1 MNNASPPDFVRDNT
15 TLTTTPLLPE
25 IQLHL
30 ATEVTPLWQAT
41 EETLAATNLPPPY
54 WAFAWPGGQAVAR
67 LLLDRPELV
76 AGKSVLDFAAGT
88 GLVGI
93 AAMKAGAARVQSCDI
108 DRFSLAAIALNAEAN
123 GVDVKPV
130 SADLVGRPLPGI
142 DVVLAGDVCYE
153 KPMAERVTAWLREV
167 AATGTLVLLGDPGR
181 AYVPTG
187 GIEMVARYTVPTS
200 LELEDRE
207 ARETTIWRLMPNA

>member
-1 MNNASPPDFVRDNT
+1 MSTISQIDFIRSNT
-15 TLTTTPLLPE
+15 AVTRTPLLPE
-25 IQLHL
+25 IALHL
-30 ATEVTPLWQAT
+30 ATEITPLWEAT
-41 EETLAATNLPPPY
+41 EESLRESNVPPPY

-67 LLLDRPELV
+67 LVLDRPELV

-93 AAMKAGAARVQSCDI
+93 AAMMAGAARVQSCDI
-108 DRFSLAAIALNAEAN
+108 DRFALSAIALNAEAN
-123 GVDVKPV
+123 GVEVKAV
-130 SADLVGRPLPGI
+130 SADLVDRPLPGI

-153 KPMAERVTAWLREV
+153 KPMADRVTAWLRGI

-181 AYVPTG
+181 AYVPTS
-187 GIEMVARYTVPTS
+187 GIERVGQYSVPTS

-207 ARETTIWRLMPNA
+207 MRETTIWRLLPEA

>member
-15 TLTTTPLLPE
+15 ALTTTPLLPE

-41 EETLAATNLPPPY
+41 EETLSATNLPPPY

-67 LLLDRPELV
+67 LLLDRPDLV

-93 AAMKAGAARVQSCDI
+93 AAMKAGAARAQSCDI

-123 GVDVKPV
+123 GVEVKPV

-153 KPMAERVTAWLREV
+153 KPMADRVTAWLREV

-187 GIEMVARYTVPTS
+187 GIERVARYTVPTS

-207 ARETTIWRLMPNA
+207 ARETTIWRLLPNA